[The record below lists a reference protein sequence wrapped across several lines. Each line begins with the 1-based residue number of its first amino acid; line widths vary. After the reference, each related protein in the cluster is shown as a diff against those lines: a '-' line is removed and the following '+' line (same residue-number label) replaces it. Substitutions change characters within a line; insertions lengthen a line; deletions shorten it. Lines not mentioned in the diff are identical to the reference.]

1 MYHRIVA
8 RKVRS
13 TFAQISAGK
22 WEPMLD
28 GMAPE
33 FSYRFYGEH
42 ALSGERRTLNALRR
56 WWERSSR
63 LFPNPAFEVEEVI
76 VAGGPWNT
84 RIATRVRVDAALPDG
99 SAYDNIFMQNMV
111 MRWARITE
119 IHTLEDNVILQR
131 ALDRI
136 AESGNPEAHEAPIT
150 DTQPAH

>member
-13 TFAQISAGK
+13 TFVQISAGK

-28 GMAPE
+28 GMAPQ

-42 ALSGERRTLNALRR
+42 ALSGERRTLGALRR

-84 RIATRVRVDAALPDG
+84 RIATRVRVHAALPDG
-99 SAYDNIFMQNMV
+99 SAYDNIFMQNMT
-111 MRWARITE
+111 MRWARVTE
-119 IHTLEDNVILQR
+119 IHTLEDNAVLQR
-131 ALDRI
+131 ALDRL
-136 AESGNPEAHEAPIT
+136 AESGNPDASAGPIT
-150 DTQPAH
+150 DTTATR